1 MCVCT
6 CVCCVWVCVC
16 LLYVSVCVCVGTYIN
31 IIHMSCVRAYSSVC
45 VCMFVCTHMCGFG
58 SMETC
63 VHVLYTMG
71 V

>member
-1 MCVCT
+1 MLMYMCVS
-6 CVCCVWVCVC
+6 VCVC
-16 LLYVSVCVCVGTYIN
+16 MCVSVCVCVGTYIN

-63 VHVLYTMG
+63 TIHNG
-71 V
+71 SIRISR